1 MANIILGCDLNKASE
16 DKKTQKTIAKKL
28 EKAGHKVELAPIG
41 PGPTQNL
48 MGKKKNK
55 GKVVVMLVNGA
66 DLQTYKDF
74 YVGMTKG
81 YYHTKYA
88 YFGLEGW
95 ISPETCSCKGAKTA
109 KLRKA
114 HDDHS
119 SASFTADIVGM
130 TTEQVMEK
138 YKSKIA
144 YACGSS
150 VEELGNNLVNV
161 MGGGSNSSS
170 KSSESTGGSIKD
182 ALKKAVSKWDGD
194 VEIRLVEDTVYVQKI
209 KDPTSTKLQ
218 ISEYDNALYDNITV
232 TDVNPGTVN
241 HLTLKYDN
249 YDLTLQ
255 DKNLIK
261 RFGKISQTINADK
274 TVKDL
279 KTAKSFLNREWNKIR
294 RDDGRQVECKVQ
306 GSLSYKPGLWV
317 RVFLPSYFID
327 DYMYITKVSND
338 EDGTNNWTTNL
349 TLVDYPPSFGVEEE
363 SETKTGGT

>member
-161 MGGGSNSSS
+161 IGGGSTSSS
-170 KSSESTGGSIKD
+170 KSSESTGGSIKE

-194 VEIRLVEDTVYVQKI
+194 VEIRLVEDTVYVHKI